1 MGLDA
6 VKEDVTNSQDT
17 GGPPRWVEI
26 GDILLETGGGKE
38 IWNVEQLGVEEQG
51 NKIWSVNK

>member
-26 GDILLETGGGKE
+26 GDILLETGKE
-38 IWNVEQLGVEEQG
+38 ERDEEL
-51 NKIWSVNK
+51 